1 MVETGTTGKKLLKTS
16 LFYLAVVGGWL
27 AIPVFVKLSPLDVLV
42 YLAGAAV
49 LVGVAL
55 VDLVK
60 ALKEASLEV
69 LPLYLSD
76 GCTWR
81 DVIAGRCIPRQY
93 AFIYRGAWEVYERI
107 TTIATVVVVV
117 VVVAALLL
125 AAWAMYHSITAKAAD
140 ITAKINEALNTALG
154 HG

>member
-1 MVETGTTGKKLLKTS
+1 MVETSTTGKKLLKTG

-27 AIPVFVKLSPLDVLV
+27 AIPAFVKLSPLDVLV
-42 YLAGAAV
+42 YLAGAAI

-76 GCTWR
+76 ECTWR
-81 DVIAGRCIPRQY
+81 DVVAGRCIPRKY
-93 AFIYRGAWEVYERI
+93 AFVYRGAWEVGERI

-117 VVVAALLL
+117 VVVVALLI
-125 AAWAMYHSITAKAAD
+125 AAWAMYHAITTKAAD
-140 ITAKINEALNTALG
+140 ITAKISEAVLG